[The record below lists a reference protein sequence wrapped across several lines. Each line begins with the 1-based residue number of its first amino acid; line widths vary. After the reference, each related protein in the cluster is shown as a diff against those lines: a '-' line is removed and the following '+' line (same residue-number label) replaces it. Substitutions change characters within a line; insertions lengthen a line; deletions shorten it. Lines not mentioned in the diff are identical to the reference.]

1 MSQKTHANVAVRL
14 PDEVLSRLEEMRA
27 DDGARSIAPVVDRLV
42 TTALD
47 RCEDFDMRRQP
58 LTAERRNIF
67 LRTQTVERLR
77 ELALDHATE
86 VGSILYS
93 LLSAQPTARA
103 SRPVRSSGDAVHAQA
118 A

>member
-14 PDEVLSRLEEMRA
+14 PDEVLMRLEQMRE
-27 DDGARSIAPVVDRLV
+27 DDGARSIAPVVERLV
-42 TTALD
+42 ATALD
-47 RCEDFDMRRQP
+47 NADDLAMRRQP
-58 LTAERRNIF
+58 LTAGRRNLF

-77 ELALDHATE
+77 ELALEHATE

-93 LLSAQPTARA
+93 LLVAQPQPRA
-103 SRPVRSSGDAVHAQA
+103 SRSVRSSGDEIHAQA